1 MSQKKMETLKKQL
14 HTDDNLNWL
23 NPEKSLREQGIDE
36 TQVLVLRKKFFFT
49 DQNVDRNDPIQLHLL
64 YVQSRDAIIE
74 GVHPVN
80 KEEATQ
86 FAALQC
92 QIQYGNHKSSQ
103 THPTCLLY
111 TSPSPRDRQKSR
123 MPSSA

>member
-1 MSQKKMETLKKQL
+1 MCIFFICFF
-14 HTDDNLNWL
+14 DFC
-23 NPEKSLREQGIDE
+23 
-36 TQVLVLRKKFFFT
+36 RKKFFFT

-92 QIQYGNHKSSQ
+92 QIQYGNHNEAK
-103 THPTCLLY
+103 HKGGFL
-111 TSPSPRDRQKSR
+111 K
-123 MPSSA
+123 